1 MMDRSS
7 AGLLVPHAVTRRG
20 LLGITATFTAWAA
33 LPRFAHASGRDPRLV
48 VLVLR
53 GAMDGLSTVAP
64 VGDPDHERARG
75 GPVLGSSEQEPGLA
89 LDSFFAMSPRLPAL
103 GAMYQSGEALVVHA
117 VASPYRERSHFDGQD
132 VLESG
137 LPAVGVADT
146 GWLGRTLALLPEGE
160 MVQFTSGEGFAAGA
174 QVPLIM
180 RGRSKVVSWMPAGYP
195 EASEDTRAR
204 LLALYRHAGDE
215 RLAMTLE
222 EGLELGMVAGSEKE
236 ARAASR
242 SAADADVKGRSRPA
256 IQAARVAGRV
266 LSKQDGP
273 RIGTLDLSGFDNHSR
288 GDPVDGQLGDSLAVL
303 DATLAALKES
313 LGPAWRDTVVMVVT
327 EFGRTVAFN
336 GSGGTD
342 HGTGTAMFLLGG
354 GVAGGR
360 VVADWPGLSQAAL
373 LEGRDLRPTTD
384 LRSVAKGVLRDHL
397 GVGERALAESVFP
410 GSADLKPVNDLLR
423 S

>member
-1 MMDRSS
+1 MERPTDTFV
-7 AGLLVPHAVTRRG
+7 APHAFTRRA
-20 LLGITATFTAWAA
+20 LLGITASFTAWAS

-75 GPVLGSSEQEPGLA
+75 GPVLGSSEQVPGVA
-89 LDSFFAMSPRLPAL
+89 LDSFFAMSPRLPTL
-103 GAMYQSGEALVVHA
+103 GALYQAREALVVHA

-137 LPAVGVADT
+137 LPAVGVAED
-146 GWLGRTLALLPEGE
+146 GWLGRTLGVLPQGEG
-160 MVQFTSGEGFAAGA
+160 VRLGGGEGFAAGA

-180 RGRSKVVSWMPAGYP
+180 RGRAKVVSWMPPGYP

-204 LLALYRHAGDE
+204 LLSLYRHSGDE
-215 RLAMTLE
+215 KLASTLE
-222 EGLELGMVAGSEKE
+222 EGLELGMVAGSEADAK
-236 ARAASR
+236 RAAKL
-242 SAADADVKGRSRPA
+242 AMDASVKGRNRPA
-256 IQAARVAGRV
+256 IEAARVAGRV
-266 LSKQDGP
+266 LSRDDGP

-288 GDPVDGQLGDSLAVL
+288 GDPVEGQLGESLAVL
-303 DATLAALKES
+303 DATIGALKES
-313 LGPAWRDTVVMVVT
+313 LGPVWKDMVVMVVT

-342 HGTGTAMFLLGG
+342 HGTGTALFLVGG

-360 VVADWPGLSQAAL
+360 VVTDWPGLSQAAL
-373 LEGRDLRPTTD
+373 LDGRDLRPTTD
-384 LRSVAKGVLRDHL
+384 LRAVAKGVLRDHL
-397 GVGERALAESVFP
+397 GVGEQALAETVFP
-410 GSADLKPVNDLLR
+410 GSADLRPMNDLLR

>member
-1 MMDRSS
+1 MDRSS
-7 AGLLVPHAVTRRG
+7 SGLLVPHAVTRRG

-33 LPRFAHASGRDPRLV
+33 LPRFARAEGRDPRLV

-75 GPVLGSSEQEPGLA
+75 GPVLGSSEQAPGLA

-103 GAMYQSGEALVVHA
+103 GALYQSGEALVVHA

-137 LPAVGVADT
+137 LPAVGRADT

-160 MVQFTSGEGFAAGA
+160 QVRLTNGEGFAAGA

-204 LLALYRHAGDE
+204 LLSLYRHAGDE

-222 EGLELGMVAGSEKE
+222 EGLQLGMVAGSEKE
-236 ARAASR
+236 AKAAAR
-242 SAADADVKGRSRPA
+242 SAADADLKGRSRPA
-256 IQAARVAGRV
+256 VQAARVAGRV
-266 LSKQDGP
+266 LSKDDGP

-288 GDPVDGQLGDSLAVL
+288 GDPVEGQLGESLAVL
-303 DATLAALKES
+303 DATIQALKES
-313 LGPAWRDTVVMVVT
+313 LGPVWRDTVVMVVT

-342 HGTGTAMFLLGG
+342 HGTGTAMFLVGG

-360 VVADWPGLSQAAL
+360 VVADWPGLGQASL

-397 GVGERALAESVFP
+397 GVGERALAETVFP
-410 GSADLKPVNDLLR
+410 GTADLKPVSDLLR